1 MSRLR
6 QTKQQ
11 EQGSQSPI
19 REEENP
25 LKGGKSKAAVS
36 SNIKQ
41 LRSEGVKP
49 KQAVAIAL
57 SKSRRSSHNSDH
69 K

>member
-11 EQGSQSPI
+11 EQASQLPA

-25 LKGGKSKAAVS
+25 LRKGSSKETVS
-36 SNIKQ
+36 YNIGQ
-41 LRSEGVKP
+41 LKSEGVKQD
-49 KQAVAIAL
+49 QAVAIAL
-57 SKSRRSSHNSDH
+57 SKARKSGH
-69 K
+69 KK